1 MDYCKLFSKDSY
13 MSKCFEHIPQHVMQ
27 RSIFYL
33 ACTCGRTVCLSVT
46 FHLRSDFESWW
57 VASLVTHCFLLFLN
71 KPASC
76 PVKVEQTTPRLLFGI
91 CHRQFICALVWKNY
105 VLALPT
111 WLLDEGG
118 HESRPLQGLSKP
130 AIILKEKSNSS
141 FCHARH

>member
-1 MDYCKLFSKDSY
+1 

-33 ACTCGRTVCLSVT
+33 FSVYVWTHAVGLSVT
-46 FHLRSDFESWW
+46 FHLRSDFESWS
-57 VASLVTHCFLLFLN
+57 VASLVTHCFLLFVN

-76 PVKVEQTTPRLLFGI
+76 PVKVEQTTPWFLFGI
-91 CHRQFICALVWKNY
+91 CHLQFICALVWKNY